1 MSVLNQRIAP
11 HMPNVS
17 SRRHKQTIQETTY
30 YNLLT
35 HETTYLFASNKTK
48 KPMQEAYV
56 TTNLR

>member
-1 MSVLNQRIAP
+1 
-11 HMPNVS
+11 MPNVS

-35 HETTYLFASNKTK
+35 HETTYLFASNKSK
-48 KPMQEAYV
+48 KPMQKAYV